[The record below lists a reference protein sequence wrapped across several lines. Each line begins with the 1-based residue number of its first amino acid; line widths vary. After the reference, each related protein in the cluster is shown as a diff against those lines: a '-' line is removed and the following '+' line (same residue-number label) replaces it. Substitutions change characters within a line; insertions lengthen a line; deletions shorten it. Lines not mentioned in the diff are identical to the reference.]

1 MATAVIQDKT
11 VSSSNENVLVY
22 QDTSDDEDSDIG
34 SETLHR
40 KRKGSKNQV
49 YNVHNNYQLFDE
61 ALEDL
66 NKIVHRWYNAGIMD
80 GSCRWYIKNNI
91 CKHLIGISKIQH
103 IPGCEIPLSV
113 KNIPI
118 GEKRKPGRPAKAKQA
133 LIVQ

>member
-1 MATAVIQDKT
+1 MKLNRYI
-11 VSSSNENVLVY
+11 SNTRDV
-22 QDTSDDEDSDIG
+22 EDSDIE

-40 KRKGSKNQV
+40 QRKRSKDQV

-66 NKIVHRWYNAGIMD
+66 NKKGNRRKQRKQSTSLY
-80 GSCRWYIKNNI
+80 
-91 CKHLIGISKIQH
+91 LIGISKIQN

-118 GEKRKPGRPAKAKQA
+118 REKRKPGRPAKAKQA